1 MRKLSIVLLLL
12 FSVSLFAMENNL
24 LLKGKRHLQ
33 LRQWND
39 KKKSALFAPIEA
51 VIDETYIEVQ
61 FFKSQDS
68 PVTFQIKD
76 KQGNVIFQDITLP
89 NQKEIYKIELDNLEG
104 GQYELFYIEEDTV
117 FRGEFKIDQ

>member
-1 MRKLSIVLLLL
+1 MAMGGQNTLKFQGKIDLRHWMYQQK
-12 FSVSLFAMENNL
+12 SVVPV
-24 LLKGKRHLQ
+24 
-33 LRQWND
+33 
-39 KKKSALFAPIEA
+39 PIEA
-51 VIDETYIEVQ
+51 TLEDNYIEVQ

-89 NQKEIYKIELDNLEG
+89 NQKEIYKIELNNLEG
-104 GQYELFYIEEDTV
+104 GQYELFYIEKDTI